1 MELLLMR
8 NIVAKA
14 MFLECMLLKLDRWLM
29 AYAGRVPIAMESTVR
44 VRVRSQRNA
53 RDNLIGFDHFDAI
66 IN

>member
-1 MELLLMR
+1 
-8 NIVAKA
+8 

-53 RDNLIGFDHFDAI
+53 RGNLIGFDHFDAI